1 MKLSSRICLICFVAF
16 VLTAAAHAQTGCVI
30 SPENPTAV
38 LGLVGLAGAAWPA
51 LRARL
56 RRK

>member
-1 MKLSSRICLICFVAF
+1 MKLSVRICQLCLVAL
-16 VLTAAAHAQTGCVI
+16 VLTAAAHAQSGCVV